1 MATRNRILE
10 FLKQQPRWRIAAAV
24 LVIAAA
30 IFFFARGSATTTEV
44 AVFVAR
50 RGPLQITVLEG
61 GSMQAVD
68 SQEIKCEVRVGY
80 QGTKILKIVEE
91 GYLVTDDDVKTNKVL
106 VELDSSELQK
116 LMVQQEIQFQ
126 SSAASLA
133 DAQQGYDIQL
143 NQNLSDIMAAEQ
155 KARFA
160 RMDFEKF
167 LGTKAAE
174 DVIRE
179 LGLEDAITQLRN
191 QQSPTN
197 RAATPSIYGAQ
208 ADVAETS
215 ALKKTLEETKPV
227 LLASLNTPPILPSSN
242 AAPPTAIDSTAPI
255 ARRASYIDF
264 SKYADL
270 EVLGD
275 GEAKQKIRKFHD
287 DLQVAQKEMG
297 QAQAT
302 LEGTRRLY
310 EKQFVTKTDL
320 QRDEIAFENAR
331 LKVQT
336 AETGRNLFQRYEF
349 LKTSEETL
357 SKYSEAVRELD
368 RARKAAIAK
377 LAQADAKLKSA
388 TAQYNVQQQQRK
400 EIQEQMD
407 KCLIKATKPGLVV
420 YGRAGDDMVYYGGEE
435 RIREGATVRER
446 QTILTIPDMSSMSV
460 RVRIHE
466 TYIKKVKKGQKAR
479 LIVDAFPDKVLD
491 GEVTKVG
498 VLPDSQNRW
507 MNPDLKV
514 YLTTIAVNS
523 TNDWLKPG
531 MTAKVEIFIEQLTN
545 VVYVPIQSVVLE
557 DGRYVCY
564 AGRNSSKAARREVE
578 VGSFNEEFI
587 EVKKGIAD
595 GESVLLRPP
604 KSLAAAVA
612 EDEKKSTSTDAPKS
626 GAPKP

>member
-1 MATRNRILE
+1 MATPNPLLE
-10 FLKQQPRWRIAAAV
+10 NLKKQPRWRIVAAIV
-24 LVIAAA
+24 VVGVA
-30 IFFFARGSATTTEV
+30 IFFATRRTGTTIEA
-44 AVFVAR
+44 AVFTAR

-80 QGTKILKIVEE
+80 QGTKILKIIEE
-91 GYLVTDDDVKTNKVL
+91 GYAVTDEDVTNGKVL
-106 VELDSSELQK
+106 IELDSSELQK
-116 LMVQQEIQFQ
+116 MLVQQEIQFQ
-126 SSAASLA
+126 SSGAALA

-143 NQNLSDIMAAEQ
+143 NQNISDIMAAEQ

-167 LGTKAAE
+167 LGNSAAQ

-179 LGLEDAITQLRN
+179 LGLDDEITRIRAKQTT
-191 QQSPTN
+191 TN
-197 RAATPSIYGAQ
+197 DTKATTPRVSS
-208 ADVAETS
+208 VES
-215 ALKKTLEETKPV
+215 NKPPIQ
-227 LLASLNTPPILPSSN
+227 LASLSTPVVVLTN
-242 AAPPTAIDSTAPI
+242 AASASTNDSVPPPL
-255 ARRASYIDF
+255 ARAASYIDF
-264 SKYADL
+264 SKYSDL

-302 LEGTRRLY
+302 LEGTKRLY
-310 EKQFVTKTDL
+310 DKQFVTRTDL
-320 QRDEIAFENAR
+320 QRDEIAFENSR

-368 RARKAAIAK
+368 RARKAAVAK

-388 TAQYNVQQQQRK
+388 TAQYNVQLRQK
-400 EIQEQMD
+400 KDIEEQMG
-407 KCLIKATKPGLVV
+407 KCQIKATKPGLVI
-420 YGRAGDDMVYYGGEE
+420 YGRAGDDMNYYGGEE

-466 TYIKKVKKGQKAR
+466 TYIKKVKKGQKVR
-479 LIVDAFPDKVLD
+479 LIADAFADKELQ

-514 YLTTIAVNS
+514 YLTTISVNT

-545 VVYVPIQSVVLE
+545 VVYVPIQSVILDE
-557 DGRYVCY
+557 GKYVCFLQR
-564 AGRNSSKAARREVE
+564 GGGKPERREVA

-587 EVKKGIAD
+587 EVQKGLAE
-595 GESVLLRPP
+595 GEKVLLRPP
-604 KSLAAAVA
+604 ISLAPAST
-612 EDEKKSTSTDAPKS
+612 EQPKKSEPASPKMPT
-626 GAPKP
+626 AKT